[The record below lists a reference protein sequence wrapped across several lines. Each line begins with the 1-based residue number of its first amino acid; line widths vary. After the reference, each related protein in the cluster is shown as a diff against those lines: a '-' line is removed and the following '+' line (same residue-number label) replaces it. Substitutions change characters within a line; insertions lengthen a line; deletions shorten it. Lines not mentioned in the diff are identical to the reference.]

1 MKISGTN
8 SSSSRISRITSD
20 KVLNTLR
27 DVLHGQCSCKP
38 QLSIAKIAHSP
49 SSYPL
54 AYSVLL
60 LPFSIVRWSAY
71 DHKRVPSAASFFAMS
86 LYNLSGAVN
95 VLLLVIVRPY
105 LLLLT
110 RPECRVS
117 AGKTGLGSEGM
128 TGTCTMLESPSVH
141 SEMPLPPL
149 MGRVMVLAP
158 ESSSS
163 LDSRCCEAT

>member
-1 MKISGTN
+1 M
-8 SSSSRISRITSD
+8 TSD
-20 KVLNTLR
+20 KVLNTHR
-27 DVLHGQCSCKP
+27 DVPRGQCSCKP
-38 QLSIAKIAHSP
+38 QLFVAKIAYSP

-54 AYSVLL
+54 AYSVLV
-60 LPFSIVRWSAY
+60 LPFSVVRWSAY

-86 LYNLSGAVN
+86 MYNLSGAVN

-117 AGKTGLGSEGM
+117 AGQPGLKSEEIA
-128 TGTCTMLESPSVH
+128 GTSTMLENPSVH

-149 MGRVMVLAP
+149 MGRVVVLAP